1 MTIDFT
7 QPVPVMT
14 LAKVS
19 GLDSVVLHGRARRA
33 EFGLVDVPA
42 PRRGG
47 RYSWVSGESAARF
60 LVESKALSASLLQ
73 LPVRK

>member
-1 MTIDFT
+1 MNIDFT
-7 QPVPVMT
+7 KPVPVMT

-19 GLDSVVLHGRARRA
+19 GVDSVVLHGRARRA
-33 EFGLVDVPA
+33 EFGLVDVPP

-47 RYSWVSGESAARF
+47 RYAWVSGESAARF